1 MTATKNIIIK
11 LTNQAVWFNDEVFL
25 ALKNTNLPAGE
36 FEFTQG
42 RDIFWESEMLAFDRD
57 SGALTIRIV
66 NFRPAMIDDFLNQK
80 PKAEVKQLIFK
91 DLYWPA
97 LNADLSVYKK
107 SSFVHLLSDHMP
119 SQIADGKDSV
129 LHIRAE
135 IPFSKLRF
143 GAGFV
148 SFDYKFL
155 WKDEKETI
163 KIQNNHILPEFEY
176 IKSYFARHF
185 NNRNLSVLMVVTK
198 SGKTINHIKA
208 TSPQIERIKDVA
220 IDTIKFVRLDALKK
234 PPKFIKEIDK
244 SLFTPEDIFDPF
256 DRSLLGTNN
265 LTQKEIL
272 DHIMSWEGIR
282 NKKHLEYLA
291 GNLHDSSEKIMF
303 TLTPKFGFVFTA
315 LGDKMVHYI
324 WEMLNTNAT
333 YIWSFDPILCK
344 KKDQLEKIEVVI
356 SFIRN
361 HGRDAYLRNHP
372 AHEDVIFRRIMH
384 QGAGSQLVDYFPRWR
399 HSIMET
405 IF

>member
-1 MTATKNIIIK
+1 MSATKNIIIK
-11 LTNQAVWFNDEVFL
+11 LTNQAVWFNDEIFL

-36 FEFTQG
+36 FEFSQG
-42 RDIFWESEMLAFDRD
+42 RHIYWESEMMAFDRD
-57 SGALTIRIV
+57 SGALSVRVV
-66 NFRPAMIDDFLNQK
+66 NYRPVMIDDFLNQK
-80 PKAEVKQLIFK
+80 PKAEVKKLIFN

-107 SSFVHLLSDHMP
+107 SSFVHLLSDIMP
-119 SQIADGKDSV
+119 SQITDGKDSV

-135 IPFSKLRF
+135 IPFSKLSF

-155 WKDEKETI
+155 WKDEKERI
-163 KIQNNHILPEFEY
+163 KILNGHILPEFEY

-185 NNRNLSVLMVVTK
+185 NNRNLSALIVVTK
-198 SGKTINHIKA
+198 SGKTIKHIKA
-208 TSPQIERIKDVA
+208 TSPQIERLKDVA

-244 SLFTPEDIFDPF
+244 SLFTSEDIFDPF
-256 DRSLLGTNN
+256 DRSLLGTNSF
-265 LTQKEIL
+265 TQKEIL
-272 DHIMSWEGIR
+272 DHIMSWEGVR
-282 NKKHLEYLA
+282 NKKHLEFLA
-291 GNLHDSSEKIMF
+291 GSLNASSEKIMF

-315 LGDKMVHYI
+315 VGEKMEHYI

-333 YIWSFDPILCK
+333 YIWSFDPTFCK
-344 KKDQLEKIEVVI
+344 KKDQLEKMEEVI

-399 HSIMET
+399 HSVMET